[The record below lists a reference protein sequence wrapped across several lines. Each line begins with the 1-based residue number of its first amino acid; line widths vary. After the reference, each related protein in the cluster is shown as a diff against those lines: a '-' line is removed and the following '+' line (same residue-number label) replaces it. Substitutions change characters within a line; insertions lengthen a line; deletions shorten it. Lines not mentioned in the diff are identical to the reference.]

1 MGFFSRPQST
11 WWSQRFGPAISLVVT
26 ESLLQFRGAD
36 AVLSLAPV
44 LFVRDGLIVAVGE
57 PPSGPAERLDVF
69 VADRRDRGQRLAK
82 LVQYGLHCVMGRG
95 LTLKPVVT
103 VSLQTL
109 AVSLGELRPALIA
122 AGAAEVSE
130 SPR

>member
-57 PPSGPAERLDVF
+57 PPVGPAERLEVF

-82 LVQYGLHCVMGRG
+82 LVQYGLHRVLGRG
-95 LTLKPVVT
+95 LTIKPVVT

-109 AVSLGELRPALIA
+109 QVSLGELRPALIA

-130 SPR
+130 SRR